1 MKEKRLEGF
10 LATSHIETIMSI
22 KLNKNQ
28 LIAVHLL
35 ASGVKASIIA
45 KELDLRE
52 ETLSRWRQIDD
63 FKKAL
68 EDATEAILREI
79 DDTHKNLLICS
90 QNVINEA
97 LNNKDLDLFKKANLA
112 LRYLSLMKGKDDI
125 SQKSLNNLNY
135 HRRFADFNFERF

>member
-1 MKEKRLEGF
+1 
-10 LATSHIETIMSI
+10 MSI
-22 KLNKNQ
+22 KLNEKQ

-45 KELDLRE
+45 NQLGMRE
-52 ETLSRWRQIDD
+52 ETLSRWRQIDE

-79 DDTHKNLLICS
+79 DETHKNLLISS

-97 LNNKDLDLFKKANLA
+97 LNNEELDLFKKANLA
-112 LRYLSLMKGKDDI
+112 LRFLSLIKGKDDI
-125 SQKSLNNLNY
+125 TQKSSHNLFRY
-135 HRRFADFNFERF
+135 TELGNF